1 MCLMSSA
8 AMTLNLHKS
17 PLKLVSPGAIARCWT
32 LVAASGSQPNLC
44 LQVQWWVTIFS
55 EQFGPSL
62 FALLMA
68 GQLGHAQCL
77 SGFLDVWK

>member
-32 LVAASGSQPNLC
+32 LVAASGRQPAKF
-44 LQVQWWVTIFS
+44 V
-55 EQFGPSL
+55 P
-62 FALLMA
+62 A
-68 GQLGHAQCL
+68 GAVVGDN
-77 SGFLDVWK
+77 FL